1 MSNKFAQI
9 ASSIL
14 GGAGIGAALMYI
26 FDPDQGKRRREYI
39 ADHAQDIAGNA
50 WDTVSNQ
57 ARNIGSTAADYTSS
71 AANATRDTA
80 RSLYDSARDVASGWL
95 GRASDA
101 TAGARDRASDFLD
114 DASDWGNDQ
123 YQAAKK
129 SYKRGITRAAS
140 ALGAE
145 QHGISVA
152 GAAFTALTTLAI
164 GAGLMYLLDPK
175 AGAQRRRMVR
185 DKTMDAARQTGSAV
199 SSAAQTVGRKMSD
212 AYESVTGKAK
222 AKAEELAIEAKDLSS
237 HVMHELNQRWAGNSI
252 HADVEEGRVKLT
264 GYASS
269 NDVENILSVVR
280 SIPGVIEVDNQLE
293 MRDMAGR

>member
-1 MSNKFAQI
+1 MNSKFAQI

-26 FDPDQGKRRREYI
+26 FDPDQGRRRREYI
-39 ADHAQDIAGNA
+39 ADHAQDIAGSA

-57 ARNIGSTAADYTSS
+57 ARNIGSAAADYTSS
-71 AANATRDTA
+71 AANVTRDKA
-80 RSLYDSARDVASGWL
+80 KSLYDSARDVASGWL

-101 TAGARDRASDFLD
+101 TSGVRGRASDFLD

-129 SYKRGITRAAS
+129 SYKRGITRASS

-145 QHGISVA
+145 HQGISVA

-164 GAGLMYLLDPK
+164 GAGLMYLLDPS

-185 DKTMDAARQTGSAV
+185 DKTMDAARQTGGAV
-199 SSAAQTVGRKMSD
+199 SSAAQTVGRKVSD
-212 AYESVTGKAK
+212 AYQSVTGKA
-222 AKAEELAIEAKDLSS
+222 EEMAGEAKDLAS
-237 HVMHELNQRWAGNSI
+237 HVMHEINQRWANNSI
-252 HADVEEGRVKLT
+252 HADVEDGRVKLT
-264 GYASS
+264 GFANP

-280 SIPGVIEVDNQLE
+280 AIPGVTEVDNQLE
-293 MRDMAGR
+293 VRDMAGR

>member
-57 ARNIGSTAADYTSS
+57 ARNIGSAAADYTSS
-71 AANATRDTA
+71 AAHMTRDKA
-80 RSLYDSARDVASGWL
+80 KSLYDSARDVASGWL

-101 TAGARDRASDFLD
+101 TADVRGRASDFLD

-129 SYKRGITRAAS
+129 SYKRGITRASS

-145 QHGISVA
+145 HQGISVA

-199 SSAAQTVGRKMSD
+199 SSAAQTVGRKVSD
-212 AYESVTGKAK
+212 AYNSMTGKA
-222 AKAEELAIEAKDLSS
+222 EEMANEAKDLSS

-252 HADVEEGRVKLT
+252 HADVENGHVKLT
-264 GYASS
+264 GYASP

-280 SIPGVIEVDNQLE
+280 SIPGVTEVDNQLE
-293 MRDMAGR
+293 TRDMAGR